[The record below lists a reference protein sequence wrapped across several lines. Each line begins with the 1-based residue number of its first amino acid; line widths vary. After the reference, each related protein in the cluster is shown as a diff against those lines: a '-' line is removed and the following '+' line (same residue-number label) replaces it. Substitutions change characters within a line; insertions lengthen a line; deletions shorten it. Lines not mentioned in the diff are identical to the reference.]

1 MAIQKMKF
9 GIIGYPVQHSL
20 SPILHTTAF
29 KALDLPHSYEGI
41 EVHPTNLR
49 TKFKNLLE
57 NGFSGFNVTIPHK
70 QVIMRLLDERSPEAT
85 AIGAVNT
92 VVVRD
97 GATIGHNTDVAGILK
112 SLLPLQDELV
122 GKKVMVLG
130 TGGAAH
136 AVMYC
141 LLKYIHPNLVRVASR
156 TMGRAINFVSEFDKM
171 KGNTVLFKQL
181 STKENMLRMV
191 ERCDLIINTTPVGMS
206 PHLDQSPLGDAVR
219 FRPDQIVMDLIY
231 TPMET
236 TLLRRAREDG
246 ARTIN
251 GLETLIHQAAEAFK
265 LWTGLEMPV
274 REVREALMRKLAGVQ

>member
-1 MAIQKMKF
+1 MKF

-29 KALDLPHSYEGI
+29 KALNLPHSYEGI
-41 EVHPTNLR
+41 EIHPTNLR
-49 TKFKNLLE
+49 TKFKNLLDD
-57 NGFSGFNVTIPHK
+57 GFSGFNVTIPHK
-70 QVIMRLLDERSPEAT
+70 QAIIRLLDEHSPEVA

-92 VVVRD
+92 IVVHD
-97 GATIGHNTDVAGILK
+97 GTTTGHNTDVAGVLK
-112 SLLPLQDELV
+112 SLLPLRDELV
-122 GKKVMVLG
+122 GKQAMIIG

-141 LLKYIHPNLVRVASR
+141 LLKFIHLGLVRVASR
-156 TMGRAINFVSEFDKM
+156 TMGRAINFVNEFDKM

-181 STKENMLRMV
+181 STKENMHRMV

-206 PHLDQSPLGDAVR
+206 PNVDQSPLGDAVR

-231 TPMET
+231 TPLET

-274 REVREALMRKLAGVQ
+274 EPVRREVLNQLAQPDSK